1 MHPKGGFSCFM
12 KNRYIEKIFKED
24 SADNV
29 KIITVNSTANK
40 TSGGEVL
47 LQILGIADFN
57 LGKLKHS
64 VTMKY

>member
-1 MHPKGGFSCFM
+1 MHPKRGFSCFM
-12 KNRYIEKIFKED
+12 KNRYIEKILFKED

-47 LQILGIADFN
+47 LQILGIADLIWAN
-57 LGKLKHS
+57 
-64 VTMKY
+64 

>member
-12 KNRYIEKIFKED
+12 KNRYIEKILFKED
-24 SADNV
+24 SGDNV

-47 LQILGIADFN
+47 LQILGIAD
-57 LGKLKHS
+57 LI
-64 VTMKY
+64 

>member
-1 MHPKGGFSCFM
+1 M
-12 KNRYIEKIFKED
+12 KNRYIEKILFKED

-40 TSGGEVL
+40 TSRGEVL

-57 LGKLKHS
+57 LGKLKNS